1 MKRTELKHLR
11 SQLMS
16 SIGVICAAAGGC
28 ILAAA
33 DFNGYQVPL
42 GTALA
47 ASLPPL
53 CGLGVLAGSIFTFAL
68 TGVLTKAPVQVCA
81 LTVSVLLRW
90 LTGRRAAPR
99 TAGFLAA
106 GSILLSALIFTL
118 GGLIKPAEWLILGA
132 GSAAAGLAAYCTA
145 AVRERCEGGLPM
157 RLHGT
162 DALPVSACYVIGTAA
177 LCSLRLGVV
186 SFGVMLTGAALLTAA
201 KRSRAMGGV
210 IAGTLSA
217 CALMLADADTS
228 GMAAVLPAAG
238 LCAGYFS
245 GRHIA
250 VQYVL
255 VQAFCLLGMMLSGW
269 THTAATV
276 WVNLLIGGLVFVC
289 FPLTAWSEQVMQP
302 TDADAELAALT
313 GARMEFLSRSI
324 ANVRGSAERI
334 SNMLARNDQPVSA
347 ADKVC
352 ETVCSKCRSRATCWE
367 SGDPTARESF
377 QAMSDSEL
385 SAPLIPPEGCL
396 KPERITE
403 EFSRTKRRHAA
414 AKILAAR
421 LQESRSMLFAQMRI
435 TEELLHRAGQQSK
448 RVYHRDLTRFVT
460 GVLERAGI
468 PYLAAA
474 VSVSGH
480 QRVLIELYTNADA
493 DTDPE
498 TIRACLS
505 EAMQKPLAV
514 CGTERAGNAQRM
526 ILRSAGGYLVTT
538 AAAQCAVHE
547 DEPCGDCWDT
557 FTDGDGAVY
566 LVVSDGMGSGRHA
579 AVDARIVLS
588 NFRSLVQSG
597 MDCEAAANMMNA
609 IMLTKSGEER
619 FATLDVAK
627 ICTDT
632 GAVTLYKYGAG
643 PTMIRHGERITLCQ
657 AATAP
662 IGILPKAQPYS
673 TVLKL
678 ECGDMLFLL
687 SDGLDDSLY
696 PYIRQRLA
704 QGGDLQ
710 TLAHTVCAK
719 AQRDAKGSPR
729 DDVTVLA
736 AAITVRNSGEE

>member
-1 MKRTELKHLR
+1 MKRTEIRHLGAR
-11 SQLMS
+11 LTG
-16 SIGVICAAAGGC
+16 SIGVIAAAAGGC

-33 DFNGYQVPL
+33 GFNGCRIPL
-42 GTALA
+42 GTALTA
-47 ASLPPL
+47 ALPPL

-90 LTGRRAAPR
+90 LTGKRSTPR
-99 TAGFLAA
+99 SAGVLAA

-118 GGLIKPAEWLILGA
+118 GGLIGASDWLILGA
-132 GSAAAGLAAYCTA
+132 GAAAAGLAASCTA
-145 AVRERCEGGLPM
+145 AVRERFEVGLPV

-162 DALPVSACYVIGTAA
+162 DALPFAACYVIGTAA
-177 LCSLRLGVV
+177 LSSLRLGAV
-186 SFGVMLTGAALLTAA
+186 SFGIMLTGAVLLTAA
-201 KRSRAMGGV
+201 KRSRAAGGV

-217 CALMLADADTS
+217 CVLLLTDADFS

-245 GRHIA
+245 GQPCA
-250 VQYVL
+250 VLYCILQVFCFFGMVL
-255 VQAFCLLGMMLSGW
+255 SDWSQS
-269 THTAATV
+269 AAAV
-276 WVNLLIGGLVFVC
+276 WVNLLVGGLTFVF
-289 FPLTAWSEQVMQP
+289 FPLPSWSEQILLP
-302 TDADAELAALT
+302 NDADAELAALT

-324 ANVRGSAERI
+324 GNVRGSAERI
-334 SNMLARNDQPVSA
+334 SNMLARNDRP
-347 ADKVC
+347 ADTAERVC
-352 ETVCSKCRSRATCWE
+352 GTICSKCRSRATCWE
-367 SGDPTARESF
+367 SGDNAARESF
-377 QAMSDSEL
+377 QAMAESEL
-385 SAPLIPPEGCL
+385 NAPLTAPPGCL
-396 KPERITE
+396 KPDVITE
-403 EFSRTKRRHAA
+403 EFSRTKRRAA
-414 AKILAAR
+414 AARIFASR
-421 LQESRSMLFAQMRI
+421 LQESRAMLFAQMRI

-448 RVYHRDLTRFVT
+448 RVYHRDLTRLVT
-460 GVLERAGI
+460 GVLERARI
-468 PYLAAA
+468 PFLAAA
-474 VSVSGH
+474 VSVSAR
-480 QRVLIELYTNADA
+480 QRMVIELYLQADA
-493 DTDPE
+493 DTE
-498 TIRACLS
+498 AEYVRTCLS
-505 EAMQKPLAV
+505 DALQKTLTV
-514 CGTERAGNAQRM
+514 CGTEQAGNTRRL
-526 ILRSAGGYLVTT
+526 ILRSTSGYLVTT

-597 MDCEAAANMMNA
+597 MDCEAAADMMNA

-673 TVLKL
+673 TVLRL

-696 PYIRQRLA
+696 PYIRQRLS

-719 AQRDAKGSPR
+719 AQRDAKGAPR

-736 AAITVRNSGEE
+736 AAISVRSEQ